1 MKKKAIIGILLAL
14 AVAAQGMVAFGAG
27 GSTDSDDN
35 EPSYSTGS
43 GSAGSTVTVN
53 ADGVKVT
60 GTVTSTTAGG
70 STIAISVD
78 GKTASGMDIQVNG
91 NGEAVVGDKVL
102 TFAKGDAATAGLPGD
117 VVDSIGRLNSG
128 EALSSIIV
136 GYDITQE
143 GYRIGGSGLDL
154 ANAPLLDLTGYYALT
169 GTHALVTKNV
179 STGAVDDTPTEA
191 VIYVPN
197 LVDGLE
203 NVAVLYYNNATGNW
217 VLLPITK
224 IDTASK
230 LVYVTVTGSGTLSVV
245 YKR

>member
-1 MKKKAIIGILLAL
+1 MKKKAVISVLLAL
-14 AVAAQGMVAFGAG
+14 AVSAQGIVAFGAG
-27 GSTDSDDN
+27 GSSESNDS
-35 EPSYSTGS
+35 EASYGTSSST
-43 GSAGSTVTVN
+43 AGNTVTVN

-60 GTVTSTTAGG
+60 DTVTSTTTSG

-78 GKTASGMDIQVNG
+78 GQTASGVDVQVNG

-102 TFAKGDAATAGLPGD
+102 TFAKDDAATAGLPST
-117 VVDSIGRLNSG
+117 VVDTIGKLNSG
-128 EALSSIIV
+128 ETLSSIIT

-143 GYRIGGSGLDL
+143 NHRIKSDGLDL
-154 ANAPLLDLTGYYALT
+154 TNAPLLDLTGYYALT
-169 GTHALVTKNV
+169 GTHALVTKNA
-179 STGAVDDTPTEA
+179 STGVVDDTPTEA

-203 NVAVLYYNNATGNW
+203 NVSVLYYNNATGNW
-217 VLLPITK
+217 ILLPITK